1 MILSG
6 LKSFN
11 SKMAYLMYRDLYPW
25 IQRHRKEMKEDGF
38 TEEDVMYR
46 IVLMCEEK
54 IYEKAEKFS
63 DF

>member
-1 MILSG
+1 
-6 LKSFN
+6 
-11 SKMAYLMYRDLYPW
+11 
-25 IQRHRKEMKEDGF
+25 MKEDGF
-38 TEEDVMYR
+38 TEDDVMYR

>member
-1 MILSG
+1 
-6 LKSFN
+6 
-11 SKMAYLMYRDLYPW
+11 MYRDLYPW